1 MAVVSEKRRNVPA
14 WGGFDDEAAPKGV
27 IGVPAPEGIHPR
39 QILGKTEGGMVVL
52 RAGDTLQNTG
62 QHRTRLCDDDKN
74 LFVRSVHKAPSHVGR
89 PVRRRDVWVICG
101 SFRRLSRQKGASIL
115 SITAMDVKAVLC
127 QGHREKCR
135 YTDFVTVL

>member
-1 MAVVSEKRRNVPA
+1 
-14 WGGFDDEAAPKGV
+14 
-27 IGVPAPEGIHPR
+27 
-39 QILGKTEGGMVVL
+39 MVVL

-74 LFVRSVHKAPSHVGR
+74 LLVRSVHKAPSHVGR

-127 QGHREKCR
+127 QGRLEKWR
-135 YTDFVTVL
+135 HTDFVTVL